1 MKILQLAT
9 IILLLVSC
17 SERKMSNSKSDKQE
31 GNNRTAKNSTPEI
44 GSPRLVI
51 HGGAGSILPE
61 NLNSEERKS
70 YEDKIAEALNAGYMV
85 LKKNGTSSEAV
96 IKAIQILEASPLF
109 NAGVGAVLTN
119 KETISHDASFMDGA
133 TNQAGAVAG
142 VNRIKSPI
150 LAAYMVRLNSDH
162 VMLSGEGAHQFA
174 HEQELEMVSPDYFIT
189 TKRINQLRN
198 IKERQSADFD
208 PDIKDRKL
216 GTVGACALDK
226 FGNIAAGT
234 STGGMTNKKYGRIG
248 DSPIIGA
255 GTYANNETCAISSTG
270 HGEFFIRNVVA
281 YDIAARMK
289 YMNERLTEASNA
301 VIKELG
307 EKKGTGGVIALDRS
321 GEINMPFNTAGM
333 FRGYVTDTSGV
344 YIKMFSDQ

>member
-1 MKILQLAT
+1 MK
-9 IILLLVSC
+9 ILLLVSLLLILSAC
-17 SERKMSNSKSDKQE
+17 TGKDTSTTKFDPKEKEADLHNVKQM
-31 GNNRTAKNSTPEI
+31 KY

-61 NLNSEERKS
+61 NLDNAQRQAYK
-70 YEDKIAEALNAGYMV
+70 DKLTEALNAGYMI
-85 LKKNGTSSEAV
+85 LNENGTSSEAV

-119 KETISHDASFMDGA
+119 TETISHDASFMDGE

-142 VNRIKSPI
+142 VNKIKSLI

-174 HEQELEMVSPDYFIT
+174 EEQELELVSPDYFIT
-189 TKRINQLRN
+189 EKRMNQLHKVKR
-198 IKERQSADFD
+198 KKHADID
-208 PDIKDRKL
+208 PYVKDKKI

-255 GTYANNETCAISSTG
+255 GSYANNATCAVSSTG

-289 YMNERLTEASNA
+289 YLNESATRASEA
-301 VIKELG
+301 VIAELG
-307 EKKGTGGVIALDRS
+307 SKNGTGGVIVLDRS

-344 YIKMFSDQ
+344 YVKMFSDQ